1 MSHALR
7 RTSLSRALVGVL
19 ALLCLVLP
27 QNVANAGP
35 HEPGKISAKAR
46 ADLRDGKATLWIRL
60 KGEADLGAASRAT
73 TKAAKTKAV
82 YAAKTAYADR
92 SQAGLRALLT
102 RRHAEFTP
110 FWIVNAVK
118 VTADEKL
125 AEEIAALPEVTALE
139 PVAKIEKPKEPGP
152 KPGKARS
159 KATAGVEWNIDM
171 VKAPQVWNDLHNRGE
186 GIVIGVID
194 SGMEFTHPALIKS
207 YRGTRADGFVDH
219 NYNWFDAYGTCP
231 SSAPCDMTGHGTHVT
246 GIAAGA
252 DGIGVAPG
260 AKWIGS
266 NGCGDDCE
274 EAESLAAAQWMIAP
288 TDLNGQNPRPDLA
301 PDVVNNSWGWRSTN
315 PNGVDFRDAVDA
327 WIAAGIFPIFA
338 NGNDGTLQPCGT
350 SLHPGSYPGTY
361 SVGALDSSGG
371 VADLSSRG
379 PGENGDVKPNVSAP
393 GKEVR
398 SSIPGE
404 GYTTMDGTS
413 QAAPHVAGA
422 VALVLSAAPS
432 LRKDVSAIRALFDDT
447 AVDIPDTSCG
457 GTADDNNVAGEG
469 AMDVHAT
476 VLAAPDDPL
485 GGLHGT
491 VTANGQPVPDA
502 EVRVTG
508 PLGRTAAG
516 GQDGAYSLPRLPP
529 GGYQVTVSRFGYQD
543 FTGTATVTDGQ
554 TTTLDVTLTPK
565 PSGVVSGTVTV
576 AGTPAKGATVTVAG
590 TGTKAVADATGHYQ
604 LRLPYGSHRL
614 RVGASRCDAPADEQI
629 TVAGD
634 MTRNVGLQRRAD
646 AFGYTCAVGA
656 EPYVAGT
663 QPVALTDVFTTKQ
676 VALPFPVPFYG
687 ALRNEVRVA
696 PVGFATFADTSF
708 ASSNNESLPNVNV
721 PDLAVYPFWDDFVIG
736 GATGVYTATVGTAPH
751 RSFVIEWRDVVFRR
765 TGMSISF
772 SVLLGEDG
780 TISYRYKDTGI
791 ELGQG
796 GSATIGIENA
806 DGTDALLYSY
816 NTSSL
821 TDGRSLTFVA
831 AGHGVVRGTVTDA
844 NDGQPVAGATVT
856 FPYVAT
862 FTTGQDG
869 TFSGQI
875 RAGNHTAQVSG
886 ENYGTTTRQVTV
898 VARDITTMD
907 TELITGKVVAAP
919 TQVSL
924 TAPPGTTGTAT
935 VTLTNQGWPTPYDVI
950 AESAQSGWLSV
961 SPLTGGLLKNQS
973 ATLTVT
979 VSTAGLAPGDTRE
992 GELVIHSTSARR
1004 PIVRVPVTL
1013 TVPE

>member
-19 ALLCLVLP
+19 ALLCLLLP
-27 QNVANAGP
+27 QNVANAKP
-35 HEPGKISAKAR
+35 YEPGKITAKAR
-46 ADLRDGKATLWIRL
+46 ASLKDGKAALWVRL
-60 KGEADLGAASRAT
+60 KGEADLSPASRAT
-73 TKAAKTKAV
+73 TKAAKGKAV
-82 YAAKTAYADR
+82 YDAKTAYADR

-102 RRHAEFTP
+102 RRNAEFTP

-125 AEEIAALPEVTALE
+125 AEEIAALPEVTAVE
-139 PVAKIEKPKEPGP
+139 PVAKIEMPKKPKP
-152 KPGKARS
+152 KPDKARS
-159 KATAGVEWNIDM
+159 KAAAGVEWNIDM

-194 SGMEFTHPALIKS
+194 SGMDFTHPALIGS
-207 YRGTRADGFVDH
+207 YRGTRADGSVDH
-219 NYNWFDAYGTCP
+219 NYNWFDAYGACP
-231 SSAPCDMTGHGTHVT
+231 SAAPCDKDGHGTHVT

-252 DGIGVAPG
+252 EGIGVAPG
-260 AKWIGS
+260 ARWIGS
-266 NGCGDDCE
+266 NACDHGCTTAG
-274 EAESLAAAQWMIAP
+274 LAAAGQWMIKP
-288 TDLNGQNPRPDLA
+288 TDLNGQNPREDLA
-301 PDVVNNSWGWRSTN
+301 PDVVNSSWGWLE
-315 PNGVDFRDAVDA
+315 GGADFRSVVTS

-338 NGNDGTLQPCGT
+338 NGNEGTMRPCDT
-350 SLHPGSYPGTY
+350 SRRPGKYVESY
-361 SVGALDSSGG
+361 SVGNLNSAGDVTST
-371 VADLSSRG
+371 SSRG
-379 PGENGDVKPNVSAP
+379 PGENGDMKPDISAP
-393 GKEVR
+393 GQQVR
-398 SSIPGE
+398 SSMPGG
-404 GYTTMDGTS
+404 GYALMDGTS

-432 LRKDVSAIRALFDDT
+432 LRGNVSAIRALLDDT

-469 AMDVHAT
+469 AMDAHAA

-485 GGLHGT
+485 GDLHGT
-491 VTANGQPVPDA
+491 VTANGQPVPHAD
-502 EVRVTG
+502 VRVTG

-516 GQDGAYSLPRLPP
+516 GQDGVYSLPRLSP
-529 GGYQVTVSRFGYQD
+529 GSYQVTVSKFGYQD

-554 TTTLDVTLTPK
+554 TTTFDATLTMKPK
-565 PSGVVSGTVTV
+565 GVVSGTVTV
-576 AGTPAKGATVTVAG
+576 AGSPLKDATVAVPGTTVTAV
-590 TGTKAVADATGHYQ
+590 TGATGHYQ
-604 LRLPYGSHRL
+604 MELPYGSHLL
-614 RVGASRCDAPADEQI
+614 RISASLCETPTDEQI
-629 TVAGD
+629 TVAG
-634 MTRNVGLQRRAD
+634 TLTKNIGLQPRGD
-646 AFGYTCAVGA
+646 TFGYTCKVGT

-663 QPVALTDVFTTKQ
+663 QALALADFTPKR

-687 ALRNEVRVA
+687 TSRSEAWVTSD
-696 PVGFATFADTSF
+696 GFASF
-708 ASSNNESLPNVNV
+708 IETLSTGDAHTTLPDSFTPN
-721 PDLAVYPFWDDFVIG
+721 LGVYPFWSEDLRIENGSD
-736 GATGVYTATVGTAPH
+736 VYTATVGTAPH
-751 RSFVIEWRDVVFRR
+751 RSFVIEWRDVSVVTLGPR
-765 TGMSISF
+765 ISF
-772 SVLLGEDG
+772 SALLGEDG
-780 TISYRYKDTGI
+780 TISYRYKDLDGLV
-791 ELGQG
+791 ERGLR
-796 GSATIGIENA
+796 ATVGIENA

-816 NTSSL
+816 NTASL
-821 TDGRSLTFVA
+821 TDGQSLTFVA
-831 AGHGVVRGTVTDA
+831 ADHGVVRGTVTDA
-844 NDGQPVAGATVT
+844 NDGRPVAGATVT

-869 TFSGQI
+869 AFSGQI

-898 VARDITTMD
+898 VAGDSTTMD

-924 TAPPGTTGTAT
+924 TAPPGTTRTAT
-935 VTLTNQGWPTPYDVI
+935 VTLTNQGWPTPYDVT

-992 GELVIHSTSARR
+992 GELVIHSTSARQ
-1004 PIVRVPVTL
+1004 PVIKVPVTL